1 MNPDEMETD
10 MPPHVARF
18 LELIEG
24 RTEQEIRQVLG
35 VVEATLR
42 AQDAAA
48 VAELQRWLDRFEVR
62 VFTLAGAA

>member
-1 MNPDEMETD
+1 ML
-10 MPPHVARF
+10 PHVQRF

-48 VAELQRWLDRFEVR
+48 VAELQRWLDRFEAR

>member
-1 MNPDEMETD
+1 
-10 MPPHVARF
+10 MPPHVARV

-48 VAELQRWLDRFEVR
+48 VAELARWLDRFEAR